1 VSQSS
6 GYFSINIF
14 EDLRTFSLNPYERN
28 ISYNSFTLIAKREKR
43 LLATAYLFLSRDLDR
58 FPRDLEL
65 SLDFFDFSYDRDR
78 DRFLCRST
86 DLDLFRDLDL
96 DLKI

>member
-1 VSQSS
+1 MSEILVHLTFRSTYI
-6 GYFSINIF
+6 GTLLV
-14 EDLRTFSLNPYERN
+14 ERLRLP
-28 ISYNSFTLIAKREKR
+28 
-43 LLATAYLFLSRDLDR
+43 ATAYLFLSRDLDR

-86 DLDLFRDLDL
+86 DRDLFRDLDL
-96 DLKI
+96 DLKM

>member
-1 VSQSS
+1 VGSFQLT
-6 GYFSINIF
+6 Y
-14 EDLRTFSLNPYERN
+14 LRIMVSLNPYERN
-28 ISYNSFTLIAKREKR
+28 ISYNFPPIYLTGEKRER
-43 LLATAYLFLSRDLDR
+43 LPATAYLFLSRDLDR

-78 DRFLCRST
+78 DLFLCRST

-96 DLKI
+96 DLKNVII